1 MMRSRLPRCQSLA
14 ATCAIFVA
22 VTRTM
27 IVPTEMTQNGSVSLS
42 RFGRPLRSQVQR
54 VMK

>member
-1 MMRSRLPRCQSLA
+1 MCQSLA
-14 ATCAIFVA
+14 TSCAIFVA
-22 VTRTM
+22 VTRMM
-27 IVPTEMTQNGSVSLS
+27 IVQMEMAQNGSVSLS

>member
-1 MMRSRLPRCQSLA
+1 VLPRFIEW
-14 ATCAIFVA
+14 ATEWAIFVA
-22 VTRTM
+22 VTRIT
-27 IVPTEMTQNGSVSLS
+27 IVQAEMAQNGRVSFS